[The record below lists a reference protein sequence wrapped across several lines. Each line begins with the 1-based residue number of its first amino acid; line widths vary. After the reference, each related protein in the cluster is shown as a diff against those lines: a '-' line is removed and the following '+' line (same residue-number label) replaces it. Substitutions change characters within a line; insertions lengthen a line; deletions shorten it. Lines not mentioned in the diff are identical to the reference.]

1 MHLVIMFALLIV
13 LGYKSGDGVP
23 KLVEDYMAGILKVDE
38 FITHNLPLDKI
49 NEAFS
54 LMHSG
59 ER

>member
-1 MHLVIMFALLIV
+1 MTVVDFV
-13 LGYKSGDGVP
+13 TGYKSGDGVP
-23 KLVEDYMAGILKVDE
+23 KLVEDYLAGTLKVDE

-49 NEAFS
+49 NEGFA

>member
-1 MHLVIMFALLIV
+1 
-13 LGYKSGDGVP
+13 
-23 KLVEDYMAGILKVDE
+23 MAGVLKVDE

-59 ER
+59 ERYVAYSQQ